1 MSQRGGWNASPR
13 GGLHIRHQ
21 EEGGSRRGLRM
32 SWWVSRHE
40 IFLRSCFLFRVCY
53 AKNTTIGR
61 DTLFSG
67 TLLALN
73 ASIPTLPAAPPILP
87 LLSSAE
93 VVCSLRC
100 PWGWAARARLSI
112 KIHSLYWSGGP
123 SGEPWNIL
131 PPRKG
136 RAWNHTQ
143 NPAPTPL
150 YKGLPSLAEGGPFPG
165 CSKAYTVPQSPKAL
179 ETHAKC
185 QGYWGH

>member
-21 EEGGSRRGLRM
+21 EEGGSGRGLSM
-32 SWWVSRHE
+32 SRWVSRHE
-40 IFLRSCFLFRVCY
+40 IFLRSCLLFRVCY
-53 AKNTTIGR
+53 AENTTIR
-61 DTLFSG
+61 TDI
-67 TLLALN
+67 LLWNPPCSERLHTH
-73 ASIPTLPAAPPILP
+73 PPCCPPIPP

-100 PWGWAARARLSI
+100 PWGWAARGRLSI
-112 KIHSLYWSGGP
+112 KVHSLYWSGGP
-123 SGEPWNIL
+123 SGELGNIL

-136 RAWNHTQ
+136 RAWNHMR

-150 YKGLPSLAEGGPFPG
+150 YKGLRSLAEGGPFPG

-179 ETHAKC
+179 ETRAKC